1 MNKFSNKKV
10 LQLLYQNFLF
20 GRWLDSDNDLKE
32 PLSKFYRDIYKQIT
46 EPHLYDLLENESR
59 FDK

>member
-1 MNKFSNKKV
+1 MSIDDFLGENFE
-10 LQLLYQNFLF
+10 FLF
-20 GRWLDSDNDLKE
+20 GHWLDLENDLKE